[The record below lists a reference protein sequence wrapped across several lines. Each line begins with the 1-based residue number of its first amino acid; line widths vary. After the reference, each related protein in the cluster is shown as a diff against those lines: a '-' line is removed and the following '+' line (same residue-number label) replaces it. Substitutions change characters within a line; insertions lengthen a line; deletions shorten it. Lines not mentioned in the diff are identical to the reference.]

1 MSSFT
6 NGSASSSSFSNGST
20 SFSNG
25 MTSGTTSYG
34 SNLSNGNGSTSSSST
49 TFNNGFGHGI
59 NRSGGLNGS
68 SNGVLSTH
76 TGLPMDTS
84 FLPPN
89 FQQRFPS
96 APSRSTTETPDE
108 RRNTEGSPSTPRESV
123 DPDACQCF
131 IPTQSCV
138 ICRMRRQSTSNG
150 ANKI

>member
-6 NGSASSSSFSNGST
+6 NGSASSSSFSNGSS

-34 SNLSNGNGSTSSSST
+34 SNLSNGNSTTSSSST

-89 FQQRFPS
+89 FQQRSQGLPTTPS
-96 APSRSTTETPDE
+96 
-108 RRNTEGSPSTPRESV
+108 EGGFQ
-123 DPDACQCF
+123 AQ
-131 IPTQSCV
+131 
-138 ICRMRRQSTSNG
+138 ICRTKSKDICSATVY
-150 ANKI
+150 